1 MEHTVVLIHPTIHQA
16 GVDYLKER
24 CKVVM
29 APDGKESTLIPLK
42 DFAISSPNLM

>member
-29 APDGKESTLIPLK
+29 APDGKESTLIRVINETK
-42 DFAISSPNLM
+42 RQA